1 MSSKKKIQIDLIK
14 KLENAVNNNADV
26 KSTYKIILGLCD

>member
-1 MSSKKKIQIDLIK
+1 MSCKKKIQIDLVKKINKVIK
-14 KLENAVNNNADV
+14 NNADV